1 MRELANAC
9 AAAGF
14 HVELPQLAG
23 HGTAV
28 EDMIPTRWSDWTASV
43 ESAYSALSARASR
56 IVVLGLSMGGS
67 LTLWTGLQHPEVR
80 GLVCVNPAVQPAP
93 AEMLEGLKALIDSG
107 QEVMD
112 GIGSDI
118 ADPNAHETAYPG
130 TPLAPAHSFMKDGL
144 TPMAPRLGDLKMPL
158 LLFTSVQ
165 DHVVNPADSDFLAAN
180 YGGTVERVMLERS
193 YHVATQD
200 YDKGTIFSGSVDFVR
215 RVTA

>member
-1 MRELANAC
+1 MLFRS
-9 AAAGF
+9 
-14 HVELPQLAG
+14 
-23 HGTAV
+23 V

-144 TPMAPRLGDLKMPL
+144 TPMAPRLGELKMPL